1 MTTQLSPRD
10 WEQLSAYMDGQLSIN
25 DTQAMGKRLDES
37 KELRQALEQLRQT
50 QSMLKAI
57 PMHRVRHN
65 FTLTAEMV
73 KPNKALKLL
82 PVFRFA
88 SALASLGL
96 VVLFLLDFGLS
107 FSKMS
112 LGASAPMAP
121 AMEVRSAADQA
132 AEEAAPQIIFWGSP
146 TPDYALMGKGGGA
159 PPGPMEG
166 APQASMP
173 VEEPAA
179 ESALVPSTTAQP
191 AAEVPME
198 VQAEES
204 TLLPTPTPVPE
215 ATLSAEAYSSPSDSS
230 SGPILGIPP
239 SEEQGNMAAPMAEEA
254 LRTPQEPFDY
264 KPLAY
269 VGLALIAIGGLIAS
283 VIIRKKY

>member
-1 MTTQLSPRD
+1 MTTQLSPHE

-37 KELRQALEQLRQT
+37 KELRQALEQLRHT
-50 QSMLKAI
+50 QSILKAV
-57 PMHRVRHN
+57 PMHRVRRN

-73 KPNKALKLL
+73 KTNKVLTLV

-121 AMEVRSAADQA
+121 AMEVRSADQA
-132 AEEAAPQIIFWGSP
+132 AEEVAPQIIFWGSP
-146 TPDYALMGKGGGA
+146 TPEYALMGKGGGA

-173 VEEPAA
+173 VEEPVAD
-179 ESALVPSTTAQP
+179 SVLMPSTTVQP
-191 AAEVPME
+191 AEEVPME
-198 VQAEES
+198 VQAEEN

-215 ATLSAEAYSSPSDSS
+215 STVSAETYSSPSDSS

-239 SEEQGNMAAPMAEEA
+239 SEEQGNLVAPMAEEA
-254 LRTPQEPFDY
+254 LRVPQEPFDY
-264 KPLAY
+264 KPLVYA
-269 VGLALIAIGGLIAS
+269 GLVLIALGGMIAS
-283 VIIRKKY
+283 AIIRKKY